1 MEKKANVKKEQ
12 TEQFLDDLAR
22 WAVSQNDLLAVAL
35 VGSYARG
42 TATPDSDVD
51 IMLLSSHPDLYLKDS
66 SWAANFGVI
75 EKRQTEQYGL
85 VTSLRIWYAGG
96 LEVEYG
102 ISDERWAALPLDAGT
117 RQVIFDGM
125 RILFEQG
132 NVLSRHLT
140 TR

>member
-42 TATPDSDVD
+42 TATINSDVD
-51 IMLLSSHPDLYLKDS
+51 IVLISSHLDHYLKDN
-66 SWAANFGVI
+66 SWAASFGVV
-75 EKRQTEQYGL
+75 EKRRIEQYGL

-117 RQVIFDGM
+117 RQVISDGM
-125 RILFEQG
+125 RILFERG
-132 NVLSRHLT
+132 DVLSRHLT
-140 TR
+140 TQ